1 MANMEKIEGGI
12 IQDSFPFPRQPPQVA
27 VIGSWSN
34 FVWAPGP
41 EIPVRQFRN
50 GVVFDFWYLA
60 GIGIMSRASRNALLI
75 LRRVNSVS
83 KELDATVIKPGDIIV
98 LGEGGKYSEFLM
110 EATDLPVERDCSIEL
125 EVENC
130 RYKGVAL
137 YEQGKFSR
145 VVVFHPEN
153 LKLVPSKECVVWWRG
168 KPFSV
173 RLVVGES
180 LNKCNNPKNKKE
192 NKNKMKIKSILASLP
207 TVFAPAWSFNYELHH
222 H

>member
-1 MANMEKIEGGI
+1 
-12 IQDSFPFPRQPPQVA
+12 
-27 VIGSWSN
+27 
-34 FVWAPGP
+34 
-41 EIPVRQFRN
+41 
-50 GVVFDFWYLA
+50 
-60 GIGIMSRASRNALLI
+60 
-75 LRRVNSVS
+75 
-83 KELDATVIKPGDIIV
+83 
-98 LGEGGKYSEFLM
+98 
-110 EATDLPVERDCSIEL
+110 
-125 EVENC
+125 
-130 RYKGVAL
+130 
-137 YEQGKFSR
+137 
-145 VVVFHPEN
+145 VVFHPEN